1 MCKQRVDQR
10 VLEGGHNVDD
20 NTISERYLNGLVNF
34 DKYFYKY
41 DFVIMLDN
49 STIGEIKQLFVYT
62 EGKVVY
68 ADEKLVEIVSVAN
81 LENLKLLIKDL
92 MNSHPN

>member
-1 MCKQRVDQR
+1 M
-10 VLEGGHNVDD
+10 LEGGHNVDD

>member
-1 MCKQRVDQR
+1 MVAKR

-20 NTISERYLNGLVNF
+20 NTISESYLNGLVNF

-49 STIGEIKQLFVYT
+49 STIGEIKQLFVYK

>member
-1 MCKQRVDQR
+1 M
-10 VLEGGHNVDD
+10 LEGGHNVDD
-20 NTISERYLNGLVNF
+20 NTISERYLNGIVNF

-49 STIGEIKQLFVYT
+49 STIGEIKQLFFYT